1 MAASLSRVD
10 SVGAAPSLAALTESF
25 ARLPG
30 VGPKTAQRMAFHLLQ
45 HDREGAE
52 QLGHSL
58 LNALARLEPC
68 RRCNTFSEQPV
79 CPTCL
84 DETRDQGQLCVVE
97 SPADLLV
104 MEQTRSYRGLY
115 FVLMGRLSPLDG
127 LGPAQLPLERL
138 LERAREETVTEVILA
153 TNFTPEGEATAHAIT
168 GLLQSLMRAVP
179 LRITRLARGVP
190 LGGELE
196 YVDLGTVAQAFRD
209 RREKEPSK

>member
-1 MAASLSRVD
+1 MPSKIDL
-10 SVGAAPSLAALTESF
+10 GAPPSLTALTESF

-30 VGPKTAQRMAFHLLQ
+30 VGPKTAQRMALHLLQ

-52 QLGHSL
+52 RLGNSL
-58 LNALARLEPC
+58 LNALSRLEPC
-68 RRCNTFSEQPV
+68 RRCNTFSEQSV

-84 DETRDQGQLCVVE
+84 DETRDPAQLCVVE

-127 LGPAQLPLERL
+127 IGPAQLPLERL
-138 LERAREETVTEVILA
+138 LARAQEPALIEVILA
-153 TNFTPEGEATAHAIT
+153 TNFTPEGEATAHAIS
-168 GLLQSLMRAVP
+168 GLLHSLHRETP

-190 LGGELE
+190 VGGELE

-209 RREKEPSK
+209 RREKDST

>member
-1 MAASLSRVD
+1 MASSP
-10 SVGAAPSLAALTESF
+10 SGAAAAGSPPSLAALTESF

-52 QLGHSL
+52 QLGQAL
-58 LNALARLEPC
+58 LRALSQLQPC

-79 CPTCL
+79 CPTCM
-84 DETRDQGQLCVVE
+84 DEERDASQLCVVE

-104 MEQTRSYRGLY
+104 VEQTRTYRGLY

-138 LERAREETVTEVILA
+138 LTRAQEPALAEVILA
-153 TNFTPEGEATAHAIT
+153 TNFTPEGEATAHAIS
-168 GLLQSLMRAVP
+168 GLLQALSRDPP

-190 LGGELE
+190 VGGELE
-196 YVDLGTVAQAFRD
+196 YVDLGTIAQAFRD
-209 RREKEPSK
+209 RREKGSS